1 MPAVFLSV
9 ILSAQLNF
17 TIMHKKKNKKDLQ
30 TLASQ
35 CMQSGDIMQAMKV
48 YYDLHELDPSD
59 IKALESLVTIT
70 SQLKAT
76 DRLIINLQKLIK
88 LNPTNHQYYDR
99 LATIYSASADWD
111 SACSVYQALI
121 LNRPKYPEAHYNLA
135 FYLKKKNS
143 FDEAILSYQRAL
155 DLGISQPEELY
166 LNMAVI
172 YADNLRQE
180 NLAEEVLLK
189 AIEINKSYIP
199 ALYNLANIYE
209 DKGNKE
215 KTIEIF
221 EQILAL
227 KPDHAK
233 VLARLLQIKKT
244 NNQNDENLLALNNCI
259 ENADITIGDK
269 IDGYYALGMAY
280 TDCEQYNV
288 SFRHYVHANN
298 INALEMPKYT
308 ESKCESYFDDIIFE
322 SKNRK
327 NISTNENCPIFICGL
342 FRTGST
348 LIEQI
353 LSSHPIIQAGGERDF
368 FAKQVSSDELAFPKG
383 LSKLSASDFS
393 RLSNEYSNE
402 TKKLYGTERFV
413 TDKRPDNFVYLDL
426 IKRVFPKAKIIFTT
440 RDSIDNCLSIYFT
453 RLSSEF
459 DYSVNLK
466 SIAHYYQQHMK
477 LLDHWKTMFKDD
489 LFVLNYDDLISEP
502 ETHIKQTLD
511 FLNLDWDDNCLD
523 FYKLKNPVKTA
534 SVWQVRQ
541 PLYSSSSGRWKNYQD
556 IDSVKGLV
564 NYLKNDK
571 TYD

>member
-1 MPAVFLSV
+1 
-9 ILSAQLNF
+9 
-17 TIMHKKKNKKDLQ
+17 MHKKQSKQDLQ
-30 TLASQ
+30 KLAIQ
-35 CMQSGDIMQAMKV
+35 YMQSGELMQSMKV

-59 IKALESLVTIT
+59 INALESLVTIT

-88 LNPTNHQYYDR
+88 LNPINHQYYDR
-99 LATIYSASADWD
+99 LSAIYSASEDWD
-111 SACSVYQALI
+111 SACQVYQALI
-121 LNRPKYPEAHYNLA
+121 LNRPKYAEAHYNLA
-135 FYLKKKNS
+135 FYLKKQNS

-155 DLGISQPEELY
+155 DLGISQPEEVY

-172 YADNLRQE
+172 YADNLRKE
-180 NLAEEVLLK
+180 ILAEEVLLK
-189 AIEINKSYIP
+189 AITLNKSYIP

-221 EQILAL
+221 QQILVI

-233 VLARLLQIKKT
+233 VLARLLQSKKIS
-244 NNQNDENLLALNNCI
+244 DENDANLTALNSCI
-259 ENADITIGDK
+259 ENSEITIGDK
-269 IDGYYALGMAY
+269 IDAYYALGKAY
-280 TDCEQYNV
+280 TDCKQYNV
-288 SFRHYVHANN
+288 SFRNYAHANN
-298 INALEMPKYT
+298 LNALEMPKYT
-308 ESKCESYFDDIIFE
+308 EAKCESYFEDIINE

-327 NISTNENCPIFICGL
+327 ILSASDESPVFICGL

-353 LSSHPIIQAGGERDF
+353 LSAHPKVLAGGERDF
-368 FAKQVSSDELAFPKG
+368 FARQVSSDELAFPQG
-383 LSKLSASDFS
+383 LSNLSGSELNKLA
-393 RLSNEYSNE
+393 NEYSNE
-402 TKKLYGTERFV
+402 TKKLYGTEQFV

-453 RLSSEF
+453 RLSSGF
-459 DYSVNLK
+459 DYSVDLK
-466 SIAHYYQQHMK
+466 SIAHYYKQHLK
-477 LLDHWKTMFKDD
+477 LLDHWKSLFQDD

-502 ETHIKQTLD
+502 ETHIKKTLE
-511 FLNLDWDDNCLD
+511 FLNLDWDDNCLN
-523 FYKLKNPVKTA
+523 FYQLKNPVKTA

-556 IDSVKGLV
+556 IDSVKWLI
-564 NYLKNDK
+564 NDFKNGEFYERK
-571 TYD
+571 